1 MTNPRFVPSASL
13 LLAFAACAP
22 EFALIIPE
30 TLESLT
36 AMVTP
41 WGSESES
48 GVEPPV
54 ADDDTSADSLDD

>member
-22 EFALIIPE
+22 EFALMIPE

-41 WGSESES
+41 WGPERED
-48 GVEPPV
+48 
-54 ADDDTSADSLDD
+54 A